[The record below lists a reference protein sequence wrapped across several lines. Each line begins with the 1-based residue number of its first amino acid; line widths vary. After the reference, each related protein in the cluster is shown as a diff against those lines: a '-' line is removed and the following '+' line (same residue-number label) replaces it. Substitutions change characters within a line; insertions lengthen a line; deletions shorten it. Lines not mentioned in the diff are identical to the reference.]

1 MSIKLI
7 QQENGFTL
15 VEIMIALLILAG
27 GLMATAYMQT
37 RSVGD
42 GTTAHRLTRRVT
54 GAEDLIEDFYIK
66 DIKPGP
72 GSDNLPELPEECED
86 DFYIYEKDPKNP
98 SDDRKYPMVGTTCEG
113 LVDSPYYDIEAQARG
128 GEPLKNLTTIQITL
142 TPNGE
147 NTAATARRTIVLNFV
162 RSTKYNE

>member
-37 RSVGD
+37 RSISD
-42 GTTAHRLTRRVT
+42 GTTSNRLTRRVKS
-54 GAEDLIEDFYIK
+54 AEDRIEDFYIK
-66 DIKPGP
+66 DIKPDTIDENETFYSYDLDDYPEDGVP
-72 GSDNLPELPEECED
+72 DTDN
-86 DFYIYEKDPKNP
+86 
-98 SDDRKYPMVGTTCEG
+98 T
-113 LVDSPYYDIEAQARG
+113 SPYYDIEAQALG
-128 GEPLKNLTTIQITL
+128 GVPLKNLTTIQVTL
-142 TPNGE
+142 TPKGE
-147 NTAATARRTIVLNFV
+147 NTAATARRTIVLNYI

>member
-37 RSVGD
+37 RSIND
-42 GTTAHRLTRRVT
+42 GTTSNRLTRRVKS
-54 GAEDLIEDFYIK
+54 AEDRIEDFYIK
-66 DIKPGP
+66 DIKPDG
-72 GSDNLPELPEECED
+72 DNPQQD
-86 DFYIYEKDPKNP
+86 DFYTYDPDGYPTDMGVGN
-98 SDDRKYPMVGTTCEG
+98 RKTIEDNT
-113 LVDSPYYDIEAQARG
+113 SPYYHIEAQALG

-142 TPNGE
+142 TPKGE
-147 NTAATARRTIVLNFV
+147 KSVAATARRTIVLNYI
-162 RSTKYNE
+162 RSTKYNK